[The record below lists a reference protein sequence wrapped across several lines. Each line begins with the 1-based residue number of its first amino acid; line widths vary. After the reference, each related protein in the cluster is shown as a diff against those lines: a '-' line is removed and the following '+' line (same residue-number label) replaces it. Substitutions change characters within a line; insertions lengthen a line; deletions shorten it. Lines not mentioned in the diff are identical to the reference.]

1 MTELQIQESQLRG
14 KCARADRSQTESVT
28 AALDAVLVEKGIRP
42 GLYVTIREP
51 GEKSPPPAATVE
63 IVIPVFNQLAYTRGC
78 LESLRRSAGMAA
90 RIVVIDNGSSDGTA
104 EYLAGD
110 PGIDVIHNSE
120 NRGCAVAWNQGVKSG
135 RADWVVV
142 LNNDVLL
149 TPGWLEGL
157 VTSAE
162 AEGWDIVTPA
172 MREGL
177 LNYELEPY
185 ARAFVGAAAGAVRPD
200 VADGVCFMVRRRVFE
215 AIGLF
220 DENFRIGVFED
231 TDFFERAR
239 RAGFKL
245 GTTGRS
251 FIHHFGSVTQKSIR
265 QSQTCGPYEQE
276 NRIYFRKKW
285 QLNQIQ
291 RWIKRFKRKTRAAWW
306 SALERRQFG
315 HTLRE
320 SWRRG
325 RLVYH

>member
-1 MTELQIQESQLRG
+1 MTESQIAESQLRG
-14 KCARADRSQTESVT
+14 NCAPAGRSQAETVT
-28 AALDAVLVEKGIRP
+28 TVLDKVLVEKGVRP
-42 GLYVTIREP
+42 GLYVRIREP
-51 GEKSPPPAATVE
+51 GEVARPPTTSVE
-63 IVIPVFNQLAYTRGC
+63 IVIPVFNQLSYTRDC
-78 LESLRRSAGMAA
+78 LESLHRSTGVTA
-90 RIVVIDNGSSDGTA
+90 RVVVVDNGSSDGTA
-104 EYLAGD
+104 EYLDGD
-110 PGIDVIHNSE
+110 TGVDVIHNSE
-120 NRGCAVAWNQGVKSG
+120 NRGCAVAWNQGVRSG
-135 RADWVVV
+135 KADWVVV

-157 VTSAE
+157 LTSAE

-172 MREGL
+172 MREGV

-185 ARAFVGAAAGAVRPD
+185 AREFVKAAAGAVRAD

-215 AIGLF
+215 VIGLF
-220 DENFRIGVFED
+220 DEKFRIGVFED

-265 QSQTCGPYEQE
+265 QGKTCGPYEQE

-291 RWIKRFKRKTRAAWW
+291 RWIDRFKRRARAARW

-320 SWRRG
+320 CWRRD